1 MDIKLYKGRPTDT
14 DGRLEK
20 EIKVYDL
27 LDRTGIDYWR
37 TDHEAVNTIDEG
49 RDIDAV
55 LDAEICKNLFL
66 CNRQKT
72 NFYLLMMPGDK
83 KLDTKQL
90 SHQLGVARLTFAD
103 AENMLKYLDITP
115 GSVSVMGLMN
125 DTENKVQLIVD
136 RSIFE
141 SEFVGCHP
149 CINTTSL
156 KLRTSDL
163 FNIVL
168 PLMNHDMI
176 IVDI

>member
-27 LDRTGIDYWR
+27 LDKAGIDYWR

-125 DTENKVQLIVD
+125 DTENKVQLLVD

-156 KLRTSDL
+156 KLRTREL